1 MKLYQEFILMLID
14 KIHVWNGVTTISGN
28 SHLNWE
34 CAVKSAACMRLNLGS
49 VKVTLVK
56 ESELSMCLE

>member
-1 MKLYQEFILMLID
+1 MII
-14 KIHVWNGVTTISGN
+14 VWDSVTTISGN
-28 SHLNWE
+28 PHLNWE
-34 CAVKSAACMRLNLGS
+34 YAVKSVACMRLNLDS